1 LEELARLDLPSEYI
15 AEILFR
21 VIKNRLTGKLSLVNV
36 FLLKEAVEEEFE
48 REGKIKRDDGR
59 IVAFPARDEYASKF
73 IKSLTLATEKK
84 VIMPVRRVRVQ
95 NLELD
100 LGKLSDE
107 ELEKLVM
114 FLVLERERRFE
125 EEKRGRFK

>member
-1 LEELARLDLPSEYI
+1 
-15 AEILFR
+15 
-21 VIKNRLTGKLSLVNV
+21 
-36 FLLKEAVEEEFE
+36 
-48 REGKIKRDDGR
+48 
-59 IVAFPARDEYASKF
+59 
-73 IKSLTLATEKK
+73 
-84 VIMPVRRVRVQ
+84 MPVRRVRVQ
-95 NLELD
+95 NIELD